1 MVSGTDVNK
10 HLNVSGLAGTAEFE
24 RNGSHHF
31 NISII
36 NDNVPETNR
45 TFSLKLRSI
54 SLCNAIVSSPQE
66 TNITLVDNDGM
77 VFLRG
82 CMRCKP

>member
-1 MVSGTDVNK
+1 MVSGTDVDK
-10 HLNVSGLAGTAEFE
+10 HLNISGLTEIAEFK

-36 NDNVPETNR
+36 NDNVSETNR
-45 TFSLKLRSI
+45 TFSLKLRSM
-54 SLCNAIVSSPQE
+54 SLCNAIASSPLE
-66 TNITLVDNDGM
+66 TNITLVNNDGM
-77 VFLRG
+77 VFLCG